1 MKNRTIYAVIADQLS
16 SELTRMEV
24 NFKLTDLD
32 EEGILNFVKELAE
45 SVPAWNDVLDKKR
58 IGMIF
63 DAESGDKITCN
74 RNSTKFFLEP

>member
-1 MKNRTIYAVIADQLS
+1 MERRTIYAVIADELS

-32 EEGILNFVKELAE
+32 EEGIQNMVENLAE
-45 SVPAWNDVLDKKR
+45 SVPAWNDVLHKKR

-63 DAESGDKITCN
+63 DAESG
-74 RNSTKFFLEP
+74 TKRLCEEKSVNIDLL